1 VDVEIND
8 WRFHWAGGFT
18 ALIIECVVMRP
29 LRPALALALSAL
41 SLCAAAQSFPS
52 RPVTLVVPFTTGTGI
67 DILARA
73 IGPKL
78 SERWKQPVVVEN
90 KPGASGNIGTDFVA
104 KAAGDGHTLMV
115 TVNTFTITP
124 ALFKG
129 LPYDP
134 VKDLAPVSKIA
145 ISTYAFLVNPKVFPA
160 NTLAEAIAMIRA
172 NPGKYYFASPGNG
185 TPHHVGMELI
195 KLRLGLDA
203 THVPYKGFAG
213 AITDLLGGQVQMMFS
228 LVHSSLPHVRAGR
241 LRVLAVTG
249 AARSPQFPEA
259 LTFREQ
265 GIDFMDD
272 VDSWYAVMAPGRTPP
287 ALIAR
292 LNGDVN
298 AVMALPDLRDTLV
311 KQGLLPMTSTPG
323 ELAALINADLARW
336 SKVVADAKI
345 TAD

>member
-1 VDVEIND
+1 MFGASLA
-8 WRFHWAGGFT
+8 FHSRPGFLAT
-18 ALIIECVVMRP
+18 VRP
-29 LRPALALALSAL
+29 VKSLRLAFALALAAL
-41 SLCAAAQSFPS
+41 PLCAGAQTFPS

-129 LPYDP
+129 MPYDP
-134 VKDLAPVSKIA
+134 ARDLAPVGKIA
-145 ISTYAFLVNPKVFPA
+145 IATYAFLVNPAVFPVS
-160 NTLAEAIAMIRA
+160 TFDEAVKAIRA
-172 NPGKYYFASPGNG
+172 NPGKYNFSSPGNG

-195 KLRLGLDA
+195 KLRLGLAA

-213 AITDLLGGQVQMMFS
+213 AVTDLLGGQVQMMFS
-228 LVHSSLPHVRAGR
+228 LIHASIPHVRSGK

-249 AARSPQFPEA
+249 AGRSTQFPEA
-259 LTFREQ
+259 PTFREQ

-272 VDSWYAVMAPGRTPP
+272 VDAWYAVMAPGRTPP
-287 ALIAR
+287 ELVAR
-292 LNGDVN
+292 LNADVN
-298 AVMALPDLRDTLV
+298 AVMADPEVREHLI
-311 KQGLLPMTSTPG
+311 KQGLLPVTGTPA
-323 ELAALINADLARW
+323 ELAALVKADLSRW
-336 SKVVADAKI
+336 AKVVADAKI
-345 TAD
+345 SLD